1 MNKNI
6 KIKYMMINPT
16 DIEISN
22 NLSVLQ
28 SLLKC
33 KICNGVVV
41 NPYQCKN
48 CDNIFCKQ
56 CILTKKC
63 PNCKGD
69 IKENKI
75 FKELTSKLLVKC
87 KNGCG
92 ELIPF
97 DDYKEHME
105 IKCKKIDY
113 KEGLGPL
120 REKLFE
126 LTANE
131 IQIRKVL
138 QILKMNA
145 ANYSAD
151 KISHFGNLIK
161 KHKRCKMQDYEIKE
175 IEDKIIDTFTVFRD
189 REEMVVD
196 CYE

>member
-1 MNKNI
+1 
-6 KIKYMMINPT
+6 MINPT

-75 FKELTSKLLVKC
+75 LKELTSKLLVKC

-105 IKCKKIDY
+105 IKKAFRKLALKYHPDKNPGDKVAEENFKK
-113 KEGLGPL
+113 L
-120 REKLFE
+120 
-126 LTANE
+126 
-131 IQIRKVL
+131 
-138 QILKMNA
+138 NA
-145 ANYSAD
+145 AYSVLGD
-151 KISHFGNLIK
+151 
-161 KHKRCKMQDYEIKE
+161 
-175 IEDKIIDTFTVFRD
+175 EDKRRQYDMYGSQSFSSIA
-189 REEMVVD
+189 
-196 CYE
+196 

>member
-1 MNKNI
+1 
-6 KIKYMMINPT
+6 MINPT

-28 SLLKC
+28 SLLQC
-33 KICNGVVV
+33 KICNGIVI

-48 CDNIFCKQ
+48 CDNIFCKK
-56 CILTKKC
+56 CTKSNKC
-63 PNCKGD
+63 QNCNED

-75 FKELTSKLLVKC
+75 LKELTSKLLIKC

-97 DDYKEHME
+97 DDYKEHIE

-113 KEGLGPL
+113 KEGLSAL
-120 REKLFE
+120 RERLFE

-131 IQIRKVL
+131 IQIKKVL
-138 QILKMNA
+138 QILKMNK
-145 ANYSAD
+145 ANYSAE

-161 KHKRCKMQDYEIKE
+161 KHKRCKMQDYEIQE
-175 IEDKIIDTFTVFRD
+175 IENKIIDTFSVFGY
-189 REEMVVD
+189 REEMAVD